1 MRLSLKIISFTG
13 LLLTILPAFLH
24 FYGVIEFEQH
34 KPITLM
40 GTTLYL
46 LSAPFWMNKTKK
58 KAEDEAKA

>member
-1 MRLSLKIISFTG
+1 MRLSLKIISFAG

-34 KPITLM
+34 KPITFM

-58 KAEDEAKA
+58 KTTHEA